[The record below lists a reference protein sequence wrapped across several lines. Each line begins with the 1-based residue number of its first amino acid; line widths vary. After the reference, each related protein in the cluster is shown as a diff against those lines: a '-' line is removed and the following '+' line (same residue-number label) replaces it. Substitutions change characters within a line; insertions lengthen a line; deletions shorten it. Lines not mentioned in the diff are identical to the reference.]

1 MKTCIF
7 GGTFDPPHIGHL
19 LIAQTVFESE
29 NFERLIFVPA
39 NISPTK
45 KDETSSSPKTRLK
58 MLEISLINNTNFEI
72 SDIEIKILSLKIL
85 KKINY
90 ENLKIFSR
98 KKTKGL
104 ASAFLLGLIN
114 TSGDII
120 GWLDSNMGD
129 TAKKFPEMLQ
139 KLKGADIV
147 ILSRY
152 VTEGKDE
159 RNKIRVISS
168 YLLNKF
174 SKLILRSKINDL
186 SSGIFLMKREVLNDV
201 VPVAKGHGEFM
212 MEFLYK
218 AEKKGNKIIEINNR
232 DVRKIENEE
241 INEIIR

>member
-1 MKTCIF
+1 M
-7 GGTFDPPHIGHL
+7 
-19 LIAQTVFESE
+19 S
-29 NFERLIFVPA
+29 
-39 NISPTK
+39 
-45 KDETSSSPKTRLK
+45 
-58 MLEISLINNTNFEI
+58 NNVSI
-72 SDIEIKILSLKIL
+72 ILSTFNEKLSIEFTISELIKYLPGVEIIVVDDDSPDGTLEVL

-114 TSGDII
+114 ASGDII

-139 KLKGADIV
+139 NLKGADIV

-152 VTEGKDE
+152 VADGKDE
-159 RNKIRVISS
+159 RNKIRVIAS

-186 SSGIFLMKREVLNDV
+186 TSGIFLMKREVLNDV

-218 AEKKGNKIIEINNR
+218 AEKKGNKIIEIPYIQPIDIEGHSKSFPNIAKFLYLGFFYL
-232 DVRKIENEE
+232 VR
-241 INEIIR
+241 IIQSIITK

>member
-1 MKTCIF
+1 M
-7 GGTFDPPHIGHL
+7 
-19 LIAQTVFESE
+19 S
-29 NFERLIFVPA
+29 
-39 NISPTK
+39 
-45 KDETSSSPKTRLK
+45 
-58 MLEISLINNTNFEI
+58 NNVSI
-72 SDIEIKILSLKIL
+72 ILSTFNEKLSIEFTISELIKYLPGVEIIVVDDNSPDGTLEVL

-139 KLKGADIV
+139 NLKEADIV

-152 VTEGKDE
+152 VAEGKDE
-159 RNKIRVISS
+159 RNKIRVIAS

-218 AEKKGNKIIEINNR
+218 AEKKGNKIIEIPYVQPIDIEEHSKSFPNIVKFLYLGFFYL
-232 DVRKIENEE
+232 VR
-241 INEIIR
+241 IIQSIITK

>member
-1 MKTCIF
+1 MSNNVSIILSTFNEKLSIEFTISELIKYLPDCEIVVVDDNSPD
-7 GGTFDPPHIGHL
+7 GTF
-19 LIAQTVFESE
+19 E
-29 NFERLIFVPA
+29 
-39 NISPTK
+39 
-45 KDETSSSPKTRLK
+45 
-58 MLEISLINNTNFEI
+58 
-72 SDIEIKILSLKIL
+72 IL

-90 ENLKIFSR
+90 KNLKIFSR

-129 TAKKFPEMLQ
+129 AAKKFPEMLQ
-139 KLKGADIV
+139 NLKEADIV

-152 VTEGKDE
+152 VPEGKDE
-159 RNKIRVISS
+159 RNKIRIIAS

-186 SSGIFLMKREVLNDV
+186 SSGNFLMKREVLNDV

-212 MEFLYK
+212 IEFLYK
-218 AEKKGNKIIEINNR
+218 AEKKGNKIIEIPYIQSIDIEGYSKSFPNIAKFLYLGFFYL
-232 DVRKIENEE
+232 VR
-241 INEIIR
+241 IIQSIFTK

>member
-1 MKTCIF
+1 MSNKVSIILSTFNEKLSIEFTISELIKYLPGCEIVVVDDNSPD
-7 GGTFDPPHIGHL
+7 GTFD
-19 LIAQTVFESE
+19 
-29 NFERLIFVPA
+29 
-39 NISPTK
+39 
-45 KDETSSSPKTRLK
+45 
-58 MLEISLINNTNFEI
+58 
-72 SDIEIKILSLKIL
+72 IL

-98 KKTKGL
+98 NRTKGL

-139 KLKGADIV
+139 NLKGADIV

-152 VTEGKDE
+152 VAEGKDE
-159 RNKIRVISS
+159 RNKIRVIAS

-218 AEKKGNKIIEINNR
+218 AEKKGNKIIEIPYIQPIDIEGHSKSFPNIAKFLYLGFFYL
-232 DVRKIENEE
+232 VR
-241 INEIIR
+241 IIQSIITK

>member
-1 MKTCIF
+1 M
-7 GGTFDPPHIGHL
+7 
-19 LIAQTVFESE
+19 S
-29 NFERLIFVPA
+29 
-39 NISPTK
+39 
-45 KDETSSSPKTRLK
+45 
-58 MLEISLINNTNFEI
+58 NNVSI
-72 SDIEIKILSLKIL
+72 ILSTFNEKLSIEFTISELIKYLPGVEIIVVDDNSPDGTLEVL
-85 KKINY
+85 KKNNY
-90 ENLKIFSR
+90 KNLKIFSR

-139 KLKGADIV
+139 NLKEADIV

-152 VTEGKDE
+152 VAEGKDE
-159 RNKIRVISS
+159 RNKIRVIAS

-218 AEKKGNKIIEINNR
+218 AEKKGNKIIEIPYVQPI
-232 DVRKIENEE
+232 DVEGHSKSFPNIAKFLYLGFFYLVR
-241 INEIIR
+241 IIQSIITK

>member
-1 MKTCIF
+1 M
-7 GGTFDPPHIGHL
+7 
-19 LIAQTVFESE
+19 S
-29 NFERLIFVPA
+29 N
-39 NISPTK
+39 NIS
-45 KDETSSSPKTRLK
+45 
-58 MLEISLINNTNFEI
+58 I
-72 SDIEIKILSLKIL
+72 ILSTFNEKLSIEFTISELIKYLPGVEIIVVDDNSPDGTLEVL

-139 KLKGADIV
+139 NLKGADIV

-152 VTEGKDE
+152 VAEGKDE
-159 RNKIRVISS
+159 RNKIRVIAS

-218 AEKKGNKIIEINNR
+218 AEKKGNKIIEIPYIQPIDIEGHSKSFPNIAKFLYLGFFYL
-232 DVRKIENEE
+232 VR
-241 INEIIR
+241 IIQSIITK

>member
-1 MKTCIF
+1 MSNNVSIILSTFNEKLSIEFTINELIKYLPGCEIVVVDDNSPD
-7 GGTFDPPHIGHL
+7 GTF
-19 LIAQTVFESE
+19 E
-29 NFERLIFVPA
+29 
-39 NISPTK
+39 
-45 KDETSSSPKTRLK
+45 
-58 MLEISLINNTNFEI
+58 
-72 SDIEIKILSLKIL
+72 IL

-90 ENLKIFSR
+90 KNLKIFSR

-114 TSGDII
+114 SSGDII

-139 KLKGADIV
+139 NLKEADIV

-152 VTEGKDE
+152 VAEGKDE
-159 RNKIRVISS
+159 RNKIRVIAS

-218 AEKKGNKIIEINNR
+218 AEKKGNKIIEIPYIQPIDIEGHSKSFPNIAKFLYLGFFYL
-232 DVRKIENEE
+232 VR
-241 INEIIR
+241 IIQSIITK

>member
-1 MKTCIF
+1 M
-7 GGTFDPPHIGHL
+7 
-19 LIAQTVFESE
+19 S
-29 NFERLIFVPA
+29 
-39 NISPTK
+39 
-45 KDETSSSPKTRLK
+45 
-58 MLEISLINNTNFEI
+58 NNVSI
-72 SDIEIKILSLKIL
+72 ILSTFNEKLSIEFTINELIKYLPGVEIIVVDDNSPDGTLEVL

-139 KLKGADIV
+139 NLNGADIV

-152 VTEGKDE
+152 VAEGKDE
-159 RNKIRVISS
+159 RNKIRVIAS

-212 MEFLYK
+212 IEFLYK
-218 AEKKGNKIIEINNR
+218 AEKKGNKIIEIPYIQPIDIEGHSKSFPNIAKFLYLGFFYL
-232 DVRKIENEE
+232 VR
-241 INEIIR
+241 IIQSIITK

>member
-1 MKTCIF
+1 M
-7 GGTFDPPHIGHL
+7 
-19 LIAQTVFESE
+19 S
-29 NFERLIFVPA
+29 
-39 NISPTK
+39 
-45 KDETSSSPKTRLK
+45 
-58 MLEISLINNTNFEI
+58 NNVSI
-72 SDIEIKILSLKIL
+72 ILSTFNEKLSIEFTISELIKYLPGVEIIVVDDNSPDGTLEVLKT
-85 KKINY
+85 INY

-120 GWLDSNMGD
+120 GWLDSNMGE

-152 VTEGKDE
+152 VIDGKDE
-159 RNKIRVISS
+159 RNKIRVVAS

-218 AEKKGNKIIEINNR
+218 AEKKGNKIIEIPYIQPIDIEGHSKSFPNIAKFLYLGFFYL
-232 DVRKIENEE
+232 VR
-241 INEIIR
+241 IIQSIITK

>member
-1 MKTCIF
+1 MSNNVSIILSTFNEKLSIEFTIGELIKYLPGCEIVVVDDNSPD
-7 GGTFDPPHIGHL
+7 GTFD
-19 LIAQTVFESE
+19 
-29 NFERLIFVPA
+29 
-39 NISPTK
+39 
-45 KDETSSSPKTRLK
+45 
-58 MLEISLINNTNFEI
+58 
-72 SDIEIKILSLKIL
+72 IL

-139 KLKGADIV
+139 YLKEADIV

-152 VTEGKDE
+152 VAEGKDE
-159 RNKIRVISS
+159 RNKIRVIAS

-218 AEKKGNKIIEINNR
+218 AEKKGNKIIEIPYIQPIDIEGHSKSFPNIAKFLYLGFFYL
-232 DVRKIENEE
+232 VR
-241 INEIIR
+241 IIQSIITK

>member
-1 MKTCIF
+1 M
-7 GGTFDPPHIGHL
+7 
-19 LIAQTVFESE
+19 S
-29 NFERLIFVPA
+29 
-39 NISPTK
+39 K
-45 KDETSSSPKTRLK
+45 KVS
-58 MLEISLINNTNFEI
+58 I
-72 SDIEIKILSLKIL
+72 ILSTFNEKLSIEFTISELIKYLPGVEIIVVDDNSPDGTLEVL
-85 KKINY
+85 KKIHY

-139 KLKGADIV
+139 NLKGADIV

-152 VTEGKDE
+152 VAEGKDE

-218 AEKKGNKIIEINNR
+218 AEKKGNKIIEIPYIQPIDIEGHSKSFPNIAKFLYLGFFYL
-232 DVRKIENEE
+232 VR
-241 INEIIR
+241 IIQSMITK

>member
-1 MKTCIF
+1 M
-7 GGTFDPPHIGHL
+7 
-19 LIAQTVFESE
+19 S
-29 NFERLIFVPA
+29 
-39 NISPTK
+39 
-45 KDETSSSPKTRLK
+45 
-58 MLEISLINNTNFEI
+58 NNVSI
-72 SDIEIKILSLKIL
+72 ILSTFNEKLSIEFTISELIKYLPGVEIIVVDDNSPDGTLEVL

-139 KLKGADIV
+139 NLNGADIV

-152 VTEGKDE
+152 VAEGKDE
-159 RNKIRVISS
+159 RNKIRVIAS

-218 AEKKGNKIIEINNR
+218 AEKKGNKIIEIPYIQPIDIEGHSKSFPNIAKFIYLGFFYL
-232 DVRKIENEE
+232 VR
-241 INEIIR
+241 IIQSIITK

>member
-1 MKTCIF
+1 M
-7 GGTFDPPHIGHL
+7 
-19 LIAQTVFESE
+19 S
-29 NFERLIFVPA
+29 
-39 NISPTK
+39 
-45 KDETSSSPKTRLK
+45 
-58 MLEISLINNTNFEI
+58 NNVSI
-72 SDIEIKILSLKIL
+72 ILSTFNEKLSIEFTISELIKYLPGVEIIVVDDNSPDGTLEVL

-139 KLKGADIV
+139 NLKGADIV

-152 VTEGKDE
+152 VAEGKDE

-212 MEFLYK
+212 IEFLYK
-218 AEKKGNKIIEINNR
+218 AEKKGNKIIEIPYIQPIDIEGHSKSFPNIAKFLYLGFFYL
-232 DVRKIENEE
+232 VR
-241 INEIIR
+241 IIQSIITK

>member
-1 MKTCIF
+1 MSNNVSIILSTFNEKLSIEFTISELIKYLPDCEIVVVDDNSPD
-7 GGTFDPPHIGHL
+7 GTF
-19 LIAQTVFESE
+19 E
-29 NFERLIFVPA
+29 
-39 NISPTK
+39 
-45 KDETSSSPKTRLK
+45 
-58 MLEISLINNTNFEI
+58 
-72 SDIEIKILSLKIL
+72 IL

-90 ENLKIFSR
+90 KNLKIFSR

-129 TAKKFPEMLQ
+129 AAKKFPEMLQ
-139 KLKGADIV
+139 NLKEADIV

-152 VTEGKDE
+152 VPEGKDE
-159 RNKIRVISS
+159 RNKIRIIAS

-186 SSGIFLMKREVLNDV
+186 SSGNFLMKREVLNDV

-218 AEKKGNKIIEINNR
+218 AEKKGNKIIEIPYIQSI
-232 DVRKIENEE
+232 DIEGHSKSFPN
-241 INEIIR
+241 IAKFLYLGFFYLLRIIQSIITK

>member
-1 MKTCIF
+1 MSNNVSIILSTFNEKLSIEFTINELIKYLPGCEIVVVDDNSPD
-7 GGTFDPPHIGHL
+7 GTF
-19 LIAQTVFESE
+19 E
-29 NFERLIFVPA
+29 
-39 NISPTK
+39 
-45 KDETSSSPKTRLK
+45 
-58 MLEISLINNTNFEI
+58 
-72 SDIEIKILSLKIL
+72 IL

-90 ENLKIFSR
+90 KNLKIFSR

-139 KLKGADIV
+139 NLKEADIV
-147 ILSRY
+147 ILPRY
-152 VTEGKDE
+152 VAEGKDE
-159 RNKIRVISS
+159 RNKIRVIAS

-218 AEKKGNKIIEINNR
+218 AEKKGNKIIEIPYIQPIDIEGHSKSFPNIAKFLYLGFFYL
-232 DVRKIENEE
+232 VR
-241 INEIIR
+241 IIQSIITK

>member
-1 MKTCIF
+1 M
-7 GGTFDPPHIGHL
+7 
-19 LIAQTVFESE
+19 S
-29 NFERLIFVPA
+29 
-39 NISPTK
+39 
-45 KDETSSSPKTRLK
+45 
-58 MLEISLINNTNFEI
+58 NNVSI
-72 SDIEIKILSLKIL
+72 ILSTFNEKLSIEFTISELIKYLPGVEIIVVDDNSPDGTLEVL
-85 KKINY
+85 KKNNY
-90 ENLKIFSR
+90 ENLKILSR

-139 KLKGADIV
+139 NLKGSDIV

-152 VTEGKDE
+152 VAEGKDE
-159 RNKIRVISS
+159 RNKIRVIAS

-218 AEKKGNKIIEINNR
+218 AEKKGNKIIEIPYVQPIDIEEHSKSFPNIVKFLYLGFFYL
-232 DVRKIENEE
+232 VR
-241 INEIIR
+241 IIQSIITK

>member
-1 MKTCIF
+1 MSNNVSIILSTFNEKLSIEFTISELIKYLPDCEIVVVDDNSPD
-7 GGTFDPPHIGHL
+7 GTF
-19 LIAQTVFESE
+19 E
-29 NFERLIFVPA
+29 
-39 NISPTK
+39 
-45 KDETSSSPKTRLK
+45 
-58 MLEISLINNTNFEI
+58 
-72 SDIEIKILSLKIL
+72 IL

-90 ENLKIFSR
+90 KNLKIFSR

-114 TSGDII
+114 TRGDII

-129 TAKKFPEMLQ
+129 AAKKFPEMLQ
-139 KLKGADIV
+139 NLKEADIV

-152 VTEGKDE
+152 VAEGKDE
-159 RNKIRVISS
+159 RNKIRVVAS

-186 SSGIFLMKREVLNDV
+186 SSGNFLMKREVLNDV

-218 AEKKGNKIIEINNR
+218 AEKKGNKIIEIPYIQQI
-232 DVRKIENEE
+232 DIEGHSKSFPN
-241 INEIIR
+241 IAKFLYLGFFYLLRIIQSIITK

>member
-1 MKTCIF
+1 M
-7 GGTFDPPHIGHL
+7 
-19 LIAQTVFESE
+19 S
-29 NFERLIFVPA
+29 N
-39 NISPTK
+39 NIS
-45 KDETSSSPKTRLK
+45 
-58 MLEISLINNTNFEI
+58 I
-72 SDIEIKILSLKIL
+72 ILSTFNEKLSIEFTISELIKYLPGVEIIVVDDNSPDGTLEVL

-139 KLKGADIV
+139 NLKEADIV

-159 RNKIRVISS
+159 RNKIRVIAS

-218 AEKKGNKIIEINNR
+218 AEKKGNKIIEIPYIQPIDIEGHSKSFPNIAKFLYLGLFSL
-232 DVRKIENEE
+232 VR
-241 INEIIR
+241 IIQSIITK

>member
-1 MKTCIF
+1 MSNNVSIILSTFNEKLSIEFTINELIKYLPGCEIVVVDDNSPD
-7 GGTFDPPHIGHL
+7 GTFE
-19 LIAQTVFESE
+19 V
-29 NFERLIFVPA
+29 
-39 NISPTK
+39 
-45 KDETSSSPKTRLK
+45 
-58 MLEISLINNTNFEI
+58 
-72 SDIEIKILSLKIL
+72 L

-139 KLKGADIV
+139 YLKEADIV
-147 ILSRY
+147 LLSRY
-152 VTEGKDE
+152 VAEGKDE
-159 RNKIRVISS
+159 RNKIRVIAS

-218 AEKKGNKIIEINNR
+218 AEKKGNKIIEIPYIQPIDIEGHSKSFPNIAKFLYLGFFYL
-232 DVRKIENEE
+232 VR
-241 INEIIR
+241 IIQSIITK

>member
-1 MKTCIF
+1 M
-7 GGTFDPPHIGHL
+7 
-19 LIAQTVFESE
+19 S
-29 NFERLIFVPA
+29 N
-39 NISPTK
+39 NIS
-45 KDETSSSPKTRLK
+45 
-58 MLEISLINNTNFEI
+58 I
-72 SDIEIKILSLKIL
+72 ILSTFNEKLSIEFTISELIKYLPGVEIIVVDDNSPDGTLEVL

-129 TAKKFPEMLQ
+129 TAKKFPVMLQ
-139 KLKGADIV
+139 NLKGADIV

-152 VTEGKDE
+152 VAEGKDE

-218 AEKKGNKIIEINNR
+218 AEKKGNKIIEIPYIQPIDIEGHSKSFPNIAKFLYLGFFYL
-232 DVRKIENEE
+232 VR
-241 INEIIR
+241 IIQSIITK

>member
-1 MKTCIF
+1 M
-7 GGTFDPPHIGHL
+7 
-19 LIAQTVFESE
+19 S
-29 NFERLIFVPA
+29 
-39 NISPTK
+39 
-45 KDETSSSPKTRLK
+45 
-58 MLEISLINNTNFEI
+58 NNVSI
-72 SDIEIKILSLKIL
+72 ILSTFNEKLSIEFTISELNKYLPGVEIIVVDDDSPDGTLEVL

-98 KKTKGL
+98 KKIKGL

-139 KLKGADIV
+139 NLKDVDIV

-152 VTEGKDE
+152 VADGKDE
-159 RNKIRVISS
+159 WNKIRVIAS

-212 MEFLYK
+212 IEFLYK
-218 AEKKGNKIIEINNR
+218 AEKKGNKIIEIPYIQPIDIEGHSKSFPNIAKFLYLGFFYL
-232 DVRKIENEE
+232 VR
-241 INEIIR
+241 IIQSIITKW

>member
-1 MKTCIF
+1 M
-7 GGTFDPPHIGHL
+7 
-19 LIAQTVFESE
+19 S
-29 NFERLIFVPA
+29 N
-39 NISPTK
+39 NIS
-45 KDETSSSPKTRLK
+45 
-58 MLEISLINNTNFEI
+58 I
-72 SDIEIKILSLKIL
+72 ILSTFNEKLSIEFTISELIKYLPGVEIIVVDDNSPDGTLEVL

-139 KLKGADIV
+139 NLKGADIV

-152 VTEGKDE
+152 VAEGKDE

-201 VPVAKGHGEFM
+201 VPVAKGHGEFI

-218 AEKKGNKIIEINNR
+218 AEKKGNKIIEIPYIQPIDIEGHSKSFPNIAKFLYLGFFYL
-232 DVRKIENEE
+232 VR
-241 INEIIR
+241 IIQSIITK